1 MYVARQVFGPAAESV
16 AEDRSTPIDLAG
28 NGAGVWI
35 DEQFVGVEAES
46 LARRI
51 AAVHAV
57 AIQLAG
63 SDVVDV
69 RVPDQAS
76 LLRQRDSRRFLAVG
90 VVEQAQ
96 LDPRRLRSEDS
107 EVGAVTI
114 PGGPKRVRLTRP
126 DR

>member
-1 MYVARQVFGPAAESV
+1 MAGFGIVRPMN
-16 AEDRSTPIDLAG
+16 PI
-28 NGAGVWI
+28 
-35 DEQFVGVEAES
+35 
-46 LARRI
+46 
-51 AAVHAV
+51 

-96 LDPRRLRSEDS
+96 LDPRRLRSEHS

-114 PGGPKRVRLTRP
+114 PGGPKRVRATRP